1 MESIVS
7 VIVGVVFIA
16 IGIANR
22 KGNISMLHSYH
33 TKRIKEEDKLPFGK
47 IVGLGMMIIGGALG
61 AFGGLTFLSTLLERT
76 VYMVVGG
83 IILAVGMVVGLAL
96 SFGAMIKYNKGI
108 F

>member
-7 VIVGVVFIA
+7 VIVGVVLFA

-47 IVGLGMMIIGGALG
+47 IVGLGMMIMGGALG
-61 AFGGLTFLSTLLERT
+61 VFGGLTFLSTLLERT